1 MLLWQVNADSIYF
14 YNPQVLLDG
23 HLGGG
28 PEKLANHTLQ
38 QLGGWISREPNDND
52 PAALIRR
59 KTEDIGKI
67 QVQGDQAAS
76 FSTANL
82 IKVLIGTSLQVLFA
96 DCLNI
101 IPCSAEDLL
110 DSGAEI
116 LIQFEL
122 HTRQGGGHT
131 ALATFRRRMQSLP
144 GRLLR

>member
-1 MLLWQVNADSIYF
+1 VLLWQVNADSICL

-28 PEKLANHTLQ
+28 PEKLANHALQ
-38 QLGGWISREPNDND
+38 QLGCRISREPNDDD
-52 PAALIRR
+52 PAVLTWRE
-59 KTEDIGKI
+59 TEDVGKI
-67 QVQGDQAAS
+67 QVQSDQAT
-76 FSTANL
+76 FLSTANL

-122 HTRQGGGHT
+122 HTRRGGGHI
-131 ALATFRRRMQSLP
+131 ALATFRRRTQSLP